1 MRQEKGGEHMQKN
14 IFDPK
19 TADGRLVYLIKAL
32 IRRFSDHKVSRMGG
46 QLAYFFLLSLFPF
59 LIFFNALIASF
70 DISSERVMSF
80 LQPFFP
86 EQIVR
91 LISSYIETITTNQ
104 SVSLLSIGIII
115 VIFSASK
122 SVRSLRYAFNT
133 AYDVQEKE
141 RMFVNIL
148 LSMAFVIGAGVVL
161 LLVVLFVTLSRDF
174 LTEIVQVSNLS
185 KWMVNMLST
194 WRWVTLCVIL
204 FLILAL
210 MYKTVPHKKVRF
222 LAIIP
227 GTLFALAGFLALTV
241 GFSLYV
247 NYFLRSSAFY
257 GGTIGAMLLLMLW
270 IYFASVILVMGAELN
285 SALESMPRR
294 AKAGKAARPDAR
306 SDT

>member
-32 IRRFSDHKVSRMGG
+32 IRRFFDHKVSRMGG

-148 LSMAFVIGAGVVL
+148 LSMAFVM
-161 LLVVLFVTLSRDF
+161 LFVTLSRDF

-294 AKAGKAARPDAR
+294 AKAGKAARPDAQ